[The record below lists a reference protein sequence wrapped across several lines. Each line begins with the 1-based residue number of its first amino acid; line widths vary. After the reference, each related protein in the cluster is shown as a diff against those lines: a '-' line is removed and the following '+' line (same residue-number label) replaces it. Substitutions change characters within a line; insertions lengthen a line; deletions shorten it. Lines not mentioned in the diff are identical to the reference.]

1 MTKQK
6 VTRKDQGIANKRG
19 AGRPKGNA
27 TIQINKRVPWQ
38 HYDNAKVLLDALV
51 DCPSMIPDLLAVA
64 KAHSS
69 QHQARN
75 HPHTG
80 TVGN

>member
-6 VTRKDQGIANKRG
+6 VTRKDQGIANKKG

-64 KAHSS
+64 RAHSS
-69 QHQARN
+69 QRPVHN
-75 HPHTG
+75 HPHKG